1 MSETNIRIIP
11 LTTELNLQLSV
22 YIDDMNRGELRLN
35 HPLQRYAL
43 QWEKDKKGNFIR
55 RILQGGTFLPLI
67 ICTQFDKNGCEV
79 SWLIDGKQRL
89 TTLKEFINGDFAI
102 HPKTRDYLVTYDGI
116 LYEKKSNKNRRF
128 GLKKN
133 RNGEYIPILDEH
145 GNIQKIRQTI
155 DIRGLKFDDLP
166 PELKDKFKRYIVPAQ
181 VKHNCTDEDIKL
193 EILDYNSGSPMN
205 VAQIGKSTLGD
216 KLASLIRKMSEH
228 SFILDKCGF
237 STNNKIKGVTE
248 RSIGEAL
255 GLVSFGVDGWVKGFK
270 ELCLKMSECI
280 GESDIEWFESLLDKL
295 DDVTV
300 SSEELKKH
308 MVNKEFFIVLA
319 NFDYFMGKGYKAECY
334 GEFLQYFVSD
344 LKYQKVIN
352 TDELDDD
359 GNEIFDSYVSIY
371 ENSTKNKNVIESRL
385 EQMNEML
392 DKYLSENC
400 ANMIE
405 DGEDFEEVPEEE
417 FVLDEAAP
425 IELQEFA
432 QNFVDDTKAIQ
443 CLMLTT
449 DSPYS
454 NFSKDKLEKMVE
466 WYKNKGTKEML
477 NDCLFYKE
485 IATDNIDENDANLP
499 LYVYAIKYIE
509 DNRIQINTDE
519 WLSKFKENAFKEI
532 EADLSNEPNLSSTI
546 ALKTSEIIKNIQD
559 YEREVNE

>member
-417 FVLDEAAP
+417 FVLDETAP

-485 IATDNIDENDANLP
+485 IATDNIDEDDANLP

>member
-1 MSETNIRIIP
+1 MSEANIRVVP
-11 LTTELNLQLSV
+11 LTTPQNLQLTT
-22 YIDDMNRGELRLN
+22 YIGDMNSGELRLN
-35 HPLQRYAL
+35 HPLQRYAS

-55 RILQGGTFLPLI
+55 RVLQGGTFLPLI
-67 ICTQFDKNGCEV
+67 ICTQYDKNGCEV

-89 TTLKEFINGDFAI
+89 TTLKEFIDGEFAI
-102 HPKTRDYLVTYDGI
+102 HPKIRDYLVTYDGV
-116 LYEKKSNKNRRF
+116 LYEQKNNKNGKF

-133 RNGEYIPILDEH
+133 RKGEYIPILDED
-145 GNIQKIRQTI
+145 GNMQKVRQTI
-155 DIRGLKFDDLP
+155 DIRGLKFGDLP
-166 PELKDKFKRYIVPAQ
+166 PELQNKYKKYIVPAQ
-181 VKHNCTDEDIKL
+181 VKHDCTDEDIKL

-216 KLASLIRKMSEH
+216 KLAALVAKLSDH

-237 STNNKIKGVTE
+237 SATNKTKGVTE
-248 RSIGEAL
+248 RSVGEAL
-255 GLVSFGVDGWVKGFK
+255 GLVSFGIDGWIKGYK

-280 GESDIEWFESLLDKL
+280 EESDVEWFKTLLDKL
-295 DDVTV
+295 DDATV
-300 SSEELKKH
+300 PTAELKNH

-319 NFDYFMGKGYKAECY
+319 NFDYFMGKGYKLECY
-334 GEFLQYFVSD
+334 GKFLQYFVSD

-352 TDELDDD
+352 TDELDED

-371 ENSTKNKNVIESRL
+371 ENGTKNKSIIESRL
-385 EQMNEML
+385 SQMNDML
-392 DKYLSENC
+392 DKYLAENC
-400 ANMIE
+400 ADMV
-405 DGEDFEEVPEEE
+405 DDTDDLEEVSKEE
-417 FVLDEAAP
+417 FVLDESAP
-425 IELQEFA
+425 LELQEFA

-454 NFSKDKLEKMVE
+454 NFSKDKLQEMVE
-466 WYKNKGTKEML
+466 WYKNNGTKEML

-485 IATDNIDENDANLP
+485 IATDNIDEDDANLP
-499 LYVYAIKYIE
+499 LYVYAVKYIE
-509 DNRIQINTDE
+509 DNGIQINIDE

-559 YEREVNE
+559 YERKVNE